1 MKNMKKIILRVLMVI
16 CTAVSFLLL
25 LTSVISLK
33 INDTQAMGKAVI
45 NRVVA
50 DSDNPNLKDGVRFLE
65 VSGLEQTLLKQLPKK
80 YQVEMSYADLYR
92 ACEKYNEQGKLTPKD
107 LNLSSKTKLEEIINE
122 YIVKQINHKL
132 KEKSDEVYH
141 AISIYE
147 YSIFVVALLFLL
159 AAILIAFGRASA
171 SVPLA
176 IASVGSFMAL
186 WIAANDIT
194 TVLQANVYS
203 GLRVTLSQGVWIGLI
218 VGLATTILWPILLK
232 VTKEVKVKK

>member
-1 MKNMKKIILRVLMVI
+1 MKKIILRVLMVI
-16 CTAVSFLLL
+16 CTAVYFFLL

-50 DSDNPNLKDGVRFLE
+50 NSDNPNLKDGVRFLE